1 MEGIVMI
8 NIEFSEA
15 DIKALNYE
23 RYHHPHPRVQLKM
36 EALLLKSKKMS
47 HKDICYFTGISP
59 NTLRTYFRAFKEGG
73 IEALKEI
80 NFYQPKSELNQ
91 HRSTLEDYFREHPP
105 ATAKEAMNKIE
116 ELTGIKR
123 SENRVREF
131 LKSIGMKPRKIGMIP
146 AKADPE
152 EQEIFLKKVWNHVL
166 KKQSQVKGLSF
177 LLMLP
182 ILYGHHF

>member
-1 MEGIVMI
+1 ML
-8 NIEFSEA
+8 NIEFSDAE
-15 DIKALNYE
+15 IKALNYE

-36 EALLLKSKKMS
+36 EVLLLKSKKLS
-47 HKDICYFTGISP
+47 HKDICNLAGISP
-59 NTLRTYFRAFKEGG
+59 NTLRTYLRIFQKGG

-91 HRSTLEDYFREHPP
+91 YRSTIEDYFRKHPP
-105 ATAKEAMNKIE
+105 ATVKQAMDKIE

-131 LKSIGMKPRKIGMIP
+131 LKSIGMKPRKIGSIP

-152 EQEIFLKKVWNHVL
+152 KQEIFLKKN
-166 KKQSQVKGLSF
+166 
-177 LLMLP
+177 
-182 ILYGHHF
+182 

>member
-1 MEGIVMI
+1 MEGITLL
-8 NIEFSEA
+8 NIEFSDA

-23 RYHHPHPRVQLKM
+23 RYYHPHPRVQLKM
-36 EALLLKSKKMS
+36 EVLLLKSKKLS
-47 HKDICYFTGISP
+47 HKDICYLTGISP
-59 NTLRTYFRAFKEGG
+59 NTLRTYLRTFQKGG

-91 HRSTLEDYFREHPP
+91 YRSTIEDYFREHPP
-105 ATAKEAMNKIE
+105 ATVKQAMNKIE

-131 LKSIGMKPRKIGMIP
+131 LKSIGMKPRKIGSIP

-152 EQEIFLKKVWNHVL
+152 KQEIFLKKN
-166 KKQSQVKGLSF
+166 
-177 LLMLP
+177 
-182 ILYGHHF
+182 